1 MKPTEQYFRFPRSL
15 LSSPAFRVLN
25 IHELRTLFCIMEEH
39 QAKSGFIKDGLI
51 VTRRDFTRWGVDTH
65 HITASLAVLRNLWI
79 VQQTRN
85 MGGSRDGRT
94 PNMYKPTFLPSEP
107 SIKDATHDYLK
118 IPTKKEARRVAEMH
132 RFKRIRKPPVM
143 RKRRLRVVSSPTISS
158 QSTVALDEKDTS

>member
-15 LSSPAFRVLN
+15 LTSHAFRALN

-65 HITASLAVLRNLWI
+65 HVTASLAVLRNLWI

-94 PNMYKPTFLPSEP
+94 PNMYKPTFLPSDP
-107 SIKDATHDYLK
+107 GLKDATHDYLR
-118 IPTKKEARRVAEMH
+118 IETREEAERIAEQH
-132 RFKRIRKPPVM
+132 RFKRLRKPPVM
-143 RKRRLRVVSSPTISS
+143 RKRRLRVVSSPTIAS
-158 QSTVALDEKDTS
+158 QSTVALDKKDTS